1 MMKQHR
7 IVTIAL
13 AALGAVTMSSC
24 IHQVIAQQFT
34 RDVYPG
40 ERPPHV
46 IADVNGS
53 PASQGWLR
61 TDPAALPPSGNEISR
76 IRYASDGTPYGIPSN
91 FAGIITSPYPPYH
104 QLDCQGNGA
113 NDRVWDPYTRMPFLI
128 PRIYKVN

>member
-46 IADVNGS
+46 IADVSGS

-113 NDRVWDPYTRMPFLI
+113 NDRVWDPYTRKPFLI

>member
-104 QLDCQGNGA
+104 QLDCQATAPTTACGTPTPA
-113 NDRVWDPYTRMPFLI
+113 SLS
-128 PRIYKVN
+128 